1 MNLENLLIVYKKA
14 KSKMGAKAHDIK
26 SVGKNISCGDEI
38 EIFIKLDGDKIA
50 DISFQSAGCVIS
62 TSATYLLTEKL
73 KGKMVDEVKSMSNE
87 DFFSLIGLEGVSPAR
102 LKCVVMPFITLKR
115 ALK

>member
-1 MNLENLLIVYKKA
+1 MNLENLLVVYKKA
-14 KSKMGAKAHDIK
+14 KSKMGEKKHDKK
-26 SVGKNISCGDEI
+26 SVGKNISCGDEV

-73 KGKMVDEVKSMSNE
+73 VGKTVEEVKSMSNE
-87 DFFSLIGLEGVSPAR
+87 DFFRLIGLEGVSPAR
-102 LKCVVMPFITLKR
+102 LRCVLMPFITFKR